1 MDSSKLP
8 RNRRTNSL
16 DYNERLSFIQ
26 RQVGRNSTKMIIEH
40 YYNMYRL
47 QTDGKKLKSAWKKD
61 QNLTRPHEMEKLSI

>member
-40 YYNMYRL
+40 YYNECAVC
-47 QTDGKKLKSAWKKD
+47 D
-61 QNLTRPHEMEKLSI
+61 